1 MLPYKAGW
9 HYSKGIAMIEINKLI
24 PDICK
29 YESCLKRAVYE
40 FTDLSNGGTLT
51 INASSEDDN
60 NVFIKQSTVT
70 IGYACNNHVEEVRKM
85 LKEIYD
91 E

>member
-1 MLPYKAGW
+1 
-9 HYSKGIAMIEINKLI
+9 MIQVNKLI

-29 YESCLKRAVYE
+29 HGPCLKRAVYE
-40 FTDLSNGGTLT
+40 FTDLSNDGKLT
-51 INASSEDDN
+51 INASGDDG
-60 NVFIKQSTVT
+60 VFIEQSTVT
-70 IGYACNNHVEEVRKM
+70 IGYSCEHHVEEVNKM